1 MECCTFFLRYVI
13 FGQSHSRMCVFRSCP
28 NPFIMISRS
37 FRFKTLKN
45 SGKIPMGIVDT
56 TNTSWST
63 QKVLKCK
70 KIMFLYYYKYKHVKI
85 IRTNS
90 IVSLKYEENPI
101 SGKSIISSWS
111 TVVPDKI
118 FYGSGSPRMGL
129 YRYAFG
135 LKIHRVQRK
144 KSLF

>member
-1 MECCTFFLRYVI
+1 
-13 FGQSHSRMCVFRSCP
+13 
-28 NPFIMISRS
+28 
-37 FRFKTLKN
+37 
-45 SGKIPMGIVDT
+45 MGIVDT
-56 TNTSWST
+56 TNTIWST

-70 KIMFLYYYKYKHVKI
+70 ETMFQYYYKYKHVKI

-90 IVSLKYEENPI
+90 IVSPKYKENPI
-101 SGKSIISSWS
+101 SRKSIISSWS
-111 TVVPDKI
+111 TVVPDQI

-129 YRYAFG
+129 YRHAFG